1 MKKKIDWELLKD
13 EWENMLIIFDEQ
25 PIGEYVIK
33 AEWLSNGEMDLV
45 KASSDYIQNIA
56 FLYIML
62 KQSILEEQ
70 FEISSTIKRLIN
82 CELKNF
88 LRIKSKLSEKREID
102 KIIKKYTK
110 GMETLF
116 EQEIDIEFK

>member
-1 MKKKIDWELLKD
+1 MKKKIDWEILIE
-13 EWENMLIIFDEQ
+13 EWENILFIFDEQ
-25 PIGEYVIK
+25 PSNDYVIK

-70 FEISSTIKRLIN
+70 FEASSIIKKLIN
-82 CELKNF
+82 AELKNF
-88 LRIKSKLSEKREID
+88 LRIKSKLPEKNEINT
-102 KIIKKYTK
+102 IIKKYTK
-110 GMETLF
+110 GMEILF
-116 EQEIDIEFK
+116 EQEIQIDYK